1 MNRYYEHQC
10 GEGLGWSDMANVS
23 EPSFDVP
30 LDSELPK
37 MLIGSDQN
45 GKGSQCYFSNVG
57 NTQIL
62 QPRDTDWCLSHSQ
75 TRKGIY
81 VEHGNVVEPPE
92 MEKVTRE
99 GADDSA
105 LYER

>member
-1 MNRYYEHQC
+1 MKRSREMNRYCKHQS

-62 QPRDTDWCLSHSQ
+62 QPRDTDWCLSDSQ
-75 TRKGIY
+75 RYLCRTRQCRRAS
-81 VEHGNVVEPPE
+81 GNG
-92 MEKVTRE
+92 E
-99 GADDSA
+99 GNPRGS
-105 LYER
+105 R